1 MARPV
6 AITTYVARM
15 LTDGMAAVLEL
26 RSAELSADAIFLLT
40 EDLSALDL
48 GEEVEVRLGVPGERL
63 HAAQAR
69 VTRSARR
76 FAGGAGAAWPAGSGF
91 ELTFEQCEPG
101 FWSAVAAILNGITD

>member
-1 MARPV
+1 MAR
-6 AITTYVARM
+6 T
-15 LTDGMAAVLEL
+15 LTDGAAAVLES

-76 FAGGAGAAWPAGSGF
+76 FAGGRGPGAAGPGGSGF
-91 ELTFEQCEPG
+91 ELTFKQCEPG
-101 FWSAVAAILNGITD
+101 FQSAVAAILNGITD